1 MEYLV
6 KLVLARNRCKY
17 VRGLNTIIDLLAIL
31 PDYIDFIID
40 ILDADFGFI
49 SQAMPFFRLLRA
61 FRIFRLIRRVPG
73 LWIMMYT
80 LKASFKE
87 LSLMLVVLLVGT
99 LLFASLIF
107 FVDEKDEFPSIPHGF
122 WWAIVTM
129 TTGMNISGSRLY
141 KLQLVIAVHYQHLSD
156 YYC

>member
-1 MEYLV
+1 
-6 KLVLARNRCKY
+6 
-17 VRGLNTIIDLLAIL
+17 
-31 PDYIDFIID
+31 
-40 ILDADFGFI
+40 
-49 SQAMPFFRLLRA
+49 
-61 FRIFRLIRRVPG
+61 
-73 LWIMMYT
+73 
-80 LKASFKE
+80 
-87 LSLMLVVLLVGT
+87 MLVVLLVGT